1 MEALSQAWFVL
12 IALGVEAATAG
23 IIALA
28 AIEAAWLGLR
38 VFVGWPAVPDAAGE
52 GVRLRLARWLAV
64 ALGFALA
71 ADVQETR
78 SPAEPPQDAPDHN
91 RGFAWKP

>member
-1 MEALSQAWFVL
+1 MEALSQAWSVL
-12 IALGVEAATAG
+12 VALGVEAATAG

-52 GVRLRLARWLAV
+52 GVRLRLARWLA
-64 ALGFALA
+64 LGFALA
-71 ADVQETR
+71 ADVQEAR

-91 RGFAWKP
+91 RGVAWKP